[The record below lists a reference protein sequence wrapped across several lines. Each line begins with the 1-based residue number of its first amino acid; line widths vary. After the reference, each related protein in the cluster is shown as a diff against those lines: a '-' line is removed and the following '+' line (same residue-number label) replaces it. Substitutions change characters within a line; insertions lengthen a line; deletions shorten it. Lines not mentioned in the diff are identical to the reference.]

1 MKMATEVLLVDDHEL
16 IRNGLAG
23 AFSRDEA
30 FHVAGQAGSI
40 ADALALATSLAPDVV
55 VVDLQL
61 PDGSGLDLVRALRK
75 ERKDVGL
82 VVLTMYAGDEQIF
95 AAMDAGASA
104 FVGKD
109 APSTEVV
116 AAARH
121 SAVSPLSFICAGLP
135 EAMMRRMSSSTP
147 RLSDRERQ
155 VLDLLADGL
164 GVAAISARLYISEST
179 AKTHI
184 AKVYEKLGA
193 ANRAQALVAAMRAGL
208 IDASA
213 PPR

>member
-1 MKMATEVLLVDDHEL
+1 MSTSVLLVDDHEL
-16 IRNGLAG
+16 IRHGLAM
-23 AFSRDEA
+23 AFAREA
-30 FHVAGQAGSI
+30 GFAVIGEAATIAEAQAMI
-40 ADALALATSLAPDVV
+40 ASLQPDVA
-55 VVDLQL
+55 VVDLRL
-61 PDGSGLDLVRALRK
+61 PDGSGLDLVRTLRK
-75 ERKDVGL
+75 ERNDLGL

-109 APSTEVV
+109 SPSSEVI

-121 SAVSPLSFICAGLP
+121 AAVAPRSFTCAGLP
-135 EAMMRRMSSSTP
+135 EAMMRRLSSTTP

-164 GVAAISARLYISEST
+164 GVATIAANLYISEST

-193 ANRAQALVAAMRAGL
+193 GNRAQALVSAMRMGL
-208 IDASA
+208 IDAS
-213 PPR
+213 PPPQ

>member
-1 MKMATEVLLVDDHEL
+1 MTTSVVLVDDHEL
-16 IRNGLAG
+16 IRHGLAG
-23 AFSRDEA
+23 AFTRDES
-30 FHVAGQAGSI
+30 FTVVGQAGTVAEGI
-40 ADALALATSLAPDVV
+40 AIAESARPDVV
-55 VVDLQL
+55 VIDLQL
-61 PDGSGLDLVRALRK
+61 PDGSGLDLVRTVRK

-121 SAVSPLSFICAGLP
+121 AAVSPLSFTCAGLP
-135 EAMMRRMSSSTP
+135 EAMMRRMSSSNP

-164 GVAAISARLYISEST
+164 GVSAIAGKLYISEST

-193 ANRAQALVAAMRAGL
+193 ANRAQALVAAMRMGL
-208 IDASA
+208 IDTTV
-213 PPR
+213 PPH

>member
-1 MKMATEVLLVDDHEL
+1 MTTSVVLVDDHEL

-23 AFSRDEA
+23 AFTRDA
-30 FHVAGQAGSI
+30 DFTVVGQAGTV
-40 ADALALATSLAPDVV
+40 ADGVAVASTAQPDVIV
-55 VVDLQL
+55 IDLQL
-61 PDGSGLDLVRALRK
+61 PDGSGLDLVRTVRK
-75 ERKDVGL
+75 DRKDVGL

-121 SAVSPLSFICAGLP
+121 AAVSPLSFTCAGLP
-135 EAMMRRMSSSTP
+135 EAMMRRMSSNNP

-164 GVAAISARLYISEST
+164 GVAAIAGKLYISEST

-193 ANRAQALVAAMRAGL
+193 ANRAQALVSAMRMGL